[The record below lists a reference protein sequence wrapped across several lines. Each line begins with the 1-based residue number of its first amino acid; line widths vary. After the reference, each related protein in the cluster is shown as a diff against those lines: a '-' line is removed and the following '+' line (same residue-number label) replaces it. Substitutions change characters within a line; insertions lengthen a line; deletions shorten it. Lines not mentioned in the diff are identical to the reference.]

1 LEAAQLPS
9 HPKWASK
16 KSWNIIGGYFAELS
30 IPGNCFAFLQEKS
43 FFNAIL

>member
-16 KSWNIIGGYFAELS
+16 KSWNIIE
-30 IPGNCFAFLQEKS
+30 
-43 FFNAIL
+43 AILQSLQFPAIVLRFYSKKPFFSIV